1 MGLQTKKS
9 GTLVKDKLMAKIS
22 KVAMNIAKEATG
34 QSQGKI
40 MQSIA
45 PSTGDIQLTM
55 AGEPGHE
62 LTPEQVLQLLEM
74 TRIALSQLHKKQFLL
89 AQEEPP
95 KTMVHA
101 IADQRGLQMN
111 AVAENFAEYI
121 VIHYLG
127 ERVIFFPAFN
137 IQKMLIDNQQKIILN
152 ILREIKDNCRNS
164 SFKPGELVV
173 LVDKSLRQIQRILD
187 AIIETDLQ
195 NIFKAVRMA
204 NAIAQLKKGKKSNQ
218 AADSAGF
225 SSHPYFSRI
234 FREAFG
240 MTPSDFQKRFI
251 KISESGNSA
260 SEYAIEKS
268 SPDAWQASSNAL
280 ESSIQGIRSIAFGNQ
295 KIDLLEKFVISPL
308 LATSNID
315 TVLQVIGMIRKNF
328 ENPDFSSV
336 DITTALNIEDWR
348 LHIRMQNMRLSFDAL
363 LFALRMQEASKM
375 LQSGQDTSNIIS
387 MIGYQDAN
395 NLRADY
401 EKCRSLLFNR
411 LSDRGNQME
420 KAMRLFIDA
429 VTGKNRGS

>member
-1 MGLQTKKS
+1 
-9 GTLVKDKLMAKIS
+9 MAEIS

-62 LTPEQVLQLLEM
+62 LTPEQVFQILKM
-74 TRIALSQLHKKQFLL
+74 THIALSQLRKKQFLL

-121 VIHYLG
+121 VIHCLG

-152 ILREIKDNCRNS
+152 ILREIKNNCRNS
-164 SFKPGELVV
+164 SFKHGQLVV

-187 AIIETDLQ
+187 AIIETDLK

-225 SSHPYFSRI
+225 NSHSYFSRI
-234 FREAFG
+234 FRETFG

-251 KISESGNSA
+251 KIRKSGNSA

-280 ESSIQGIRSIAFGNQ
+280 ESSIQGIRSIAFGSEQ
-295 KIDLLEKFVISPL
+295 IDVLGKFVISPL

-363 LFALRMQEASKM
+363 LFAVRMQEASKI
-375 LQSGQDTSNIIS
+375 LQGKGDTSNILS
-387 MIGYQDAN
+387 MIGYQSAD
-395 NLRADY
+395 NLLTDY
-401 EKCRSLLFNR
+401 KKCSSVLFNGQSKIGR
-411 LSDRGNQME
+411 EMRQ
-420 KAMRLFIDA
+420 AMALFLGE
-429 VTGKNRGS
+429 VTGEKHGS